1 MMRRVKALLAIVAAL
16 SLGGC
21 FEMTATSD
29 FRKDGTG
36 KLDVEFAFSAQ
47 GAALMAGLAKDNENA
62 DPMKACEKGPAAA
75 GGSLPDGIRWVK
87 GVRGT
92 RGDMLTCTVSLEL
105 DDPVKAAKTWKP
117 DATPPD
123 GPFELKAFTFERLGD
138 SSYRLAA
145 LIEANSK
152 KPQPAGDNPFVAMFK
167 TAMANRYV
175 TVTITAARI
184 ENTTGVVDQDGRRV
198 TWKMPVASLFQPPP
212 DFKQEIR
219 ADIVYDEGGWL
230 GTVKGWFDSA
240 KRALGLGG

>member
-1 MMRRVKALLAIVAAL
+1 MRCIKTLMVVVAAV

-21 FEMTATSD
+21 FEMAANSD

-47 GAALMAGLAKDNENA
+47 GAALMAGLAKDKDGA
-62 DPMKACEKGPAAA
+62 DPLKECEKGPAAA
-75 GGSLPDGIRWVK
+75 GGALPDGIRWVK

-123 GPFELKAFTFERLGD
+123 GPFELKTFTFERLGD

-198 TWKMPVASLFQPPP
+198 TWKMPVAALFQPPP

-219 ADIVYDEGGWL
+219 ADIVYAESGWW
-230 GTVKGWFDSA
+230 GTVEGWFDSA